1 MEAVFDYGSNYQKFS
16 MPELWLLQ
24 NSRMLGLNYIY
35 MFTKGFEFNGSRPSR
50 SHKLVKDILWE
61 IGHPIYRAK
70 QPNGFIDLEDEWLSP
85 ELIIRRLAAARR
97 FADITNPNVNYD
109 QDYFLNVIEKN
120 FDQPENLLNLMKD
133 PVFYADRFAIFANS
147 PEVMRV

>member
-1 MEAVFDYGSNYQKFS
+1 
-16 MPELWLLQ
+16 
-24 NSRMLGLNYIY
+24 
-35 MFTKGFEFNGSRPSR
+35 MFPKGFEFNGSRPSR
-50 SHKLVKDILWE
+50 SHRLVKDILWE

-97 FADITNPNVNYD
+97 FADITKPNVSYD
-109 QDYFLNVIEKN
+109 QDYFFNVIEKN
-120 FDQPENLLNLMKD
+120 FDQPENLLNLMID

>member
-1 MEAVFDYGSNYQKFS
+1 MCSGVRG
-16 MPELWLLQ
+16 
-24 NSRMLGLNYIY
+24 LGDHH
-35 MFTKGFEFNGSRPSR
+35 FNRV
-50 SHKLVKDILWE
+50 HKLFVNE
-61 IGHPIYRAK
+61 GN
-70 QPNGFIDLEDEWLSP
+70 PNGFIDLEDEWLSP

-97 FADITNPNVNYD
+97 FADITKSNVIYD

-120 FDQPENLLNLMKD
+120 FDQPENLLYLMKD